1 MKKLSIILL
10 LLFASSCAGNVE
22 NRGFMFEL
30 TDTNLIAENI
40 TTKERVLEIMGS
52 PTLTSDLD
60 KELWVY
66 YFEKRKSLFFF
77 KPEVIDRKIMTIGFD
92 NSGTINSIKEFS
104 LLDEQKDFSFDS
116 HFTEVKSKKENIFKE
131 LFSNVGKISAQ

>member
-77 KPEVIDRKIMTIGFD
+77 KPEVIDRKIMTIG
-92 NSGTINSIKEFS
+92 TINSIKEFS